1 MDREGTVTAGDF
13 NFIYGKENEINQLG
27 TGFFVHHRIASAVM
41 RVEFVNNS
49 VSYIV
54 LRGCQFN
61 IIDLNMHVPC
71 EDKSDD
77 SKDNFYQE
85 LKQVFFNIFLSSYE
99 NYIRRF

>member
-13 NFIYGKENEINQLG
+13 NFIYGKENEIHQLG
-27 TGFFVHHRIASAVM
+27 TGFFVHHRIVSAVM
-41 RVEFVNNS
+41 RVEFVNNR

-61 IIDLNMHVPC
+61 IIDINVHVPS

-77 SKDNFYQE
+77 KKDNFYQE
-85 LKQVFFNIFLSSYE
+85 LKQGFF
-99 NYIRRF
+99 